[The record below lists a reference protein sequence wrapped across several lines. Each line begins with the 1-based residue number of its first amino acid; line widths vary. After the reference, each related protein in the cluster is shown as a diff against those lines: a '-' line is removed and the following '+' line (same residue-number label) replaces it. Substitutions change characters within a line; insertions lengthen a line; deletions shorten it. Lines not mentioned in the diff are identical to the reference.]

1 MYAIYAIYGNMDP
14 INIRPLCYIPAPWIR
29 HGSWNIMKPPGC
41 QLRRRRRGSESTSG
55 HEDFWGVTLGNYP
68 KMSLVQMS
76 SELYLSIIYPDSC
89 AFSSFHVFLNILSL
103 DGLWIFMAR
112 PQVAQIYRMYKD
124 LCQHL
129 ESGSSGKALSR
140 ARQRVARCW
149 TWCGGVTTAHKEK
162 ESSAPAEYACRVSDR
177 FENVWNVWW
186 SKCCFSFLEHHLLA
200 IIYPLSQF
208 HDVSCYDAN

>member
-1 MYAIYAIYGNMDP
+1 MGFDGPSGLAFAPRHPKQTMFEMRIHETSPIGSMYAIYAIYGNMDP

-129 ESGSSGKALSR
+129 ESGSSGKGAVKGKAKSSSMLDMVRGSDHGT
-140 ARQRVARCW
+140 QRE
-149 TWCGGVTTAHKEK
+149 GEF
-162 ESSAPAEYACRVSDR
+162 SSSWVCV
-177 FENVWNVWW
+177 
-186 SKCCFSFLEHHLLA
+186 
-200 IIYPLSQF
+200 
-208 HDVSCYDAN
+208 